1 MKKFKLS
8 VAPER
13 QGLVYDIITMN
24 PEIGGKLR
32 RLTIKGGV
40 SYFDCSVANAEK
52 FKRAVTDF
60 CLTIEEQK

>member
-8 VAPER
+8 VSPKH
-13 QGLVYDIITMN
+13 QSLVYDIIMN
-24 PEIGGKLR
+24 SEVGGKVR
-32 RLTIKGGV
+32 RMTIKGGV
-40 SYFDCSVANAEK
+40 SYFDCSVSNSEK